1 MSSRNRPQAKQ
12 RAQRACATALS
23 LALVAAPAL
32 ADEQTVELRSSGSYQ
47 TQRLPEGT
55 REVELLKQLD
65 GSCRFGRSWGYDL
78 SARDLWVDKGCAG
91 RFRLSGE
98 FSRDDEEHQ
107 GSNTGVAIA
116 AVAAIA
122 GLALL
127 ASRNKDRDDDR
138 PSNDNSNGGG
148 WNDGSG
154 RQIRSGG
161 GMCLDIKG
169 QAREGAQAILY
180 GCHNGA
186 NQRFSWGR
194 SGEIRVAGLCLDVAN
209 GGSNNG
215 AQVIAYRCNGQDNQR
230 WQARGNQIRSRMNG
244 KCLDVPDG
252 RFRAGQNVQ
261 LWDCHGRDNQRW
273 WW

>member
-1 MSSRNRPQAKQ
+1 MKQ
-12 RAQRACATALS
+12 KTTAAQRGLAMALS
-23 LALVAAPAL
+23 LALVAAPAA
-32 ADEQTVELRSSGSYQ
+32 ADEQTLELRSGGGYQ

-78 SARDLWVDKGCAG
+78 SALDLWVDKGCAG
-91 RFRLSGE
+91 RFRVSGE
-98 FSRDDEEHQ
+98 FKGGDDEHKS
-107 GSNTGVAIA
+107 SNAGVAIA

-127 ASRNKDRDDDR
+127 ASRDRDDDR
-138 PSNDNSNGGG
+138 GGGNGNNNGG
-148 WNDGSG
+148 WDDGRG

-161 GMCLDIKG
+161 GLCLDIKG

-180 GCHNGA
+180 GCHNGT

-194 SGEIRVAGLCLDVAN
+194 GGEIRVAGLCLDVAN
-209 GGSNNG
+209 NSSHNG
-215 AQVIAYRCNGQDNQR
+215 AAVIAYRCNGQENQR

-244 KCLDVPDG
+244 KCLDVRDG
-252 RFRAGQNVQ
+252 RFQPGQTVQ